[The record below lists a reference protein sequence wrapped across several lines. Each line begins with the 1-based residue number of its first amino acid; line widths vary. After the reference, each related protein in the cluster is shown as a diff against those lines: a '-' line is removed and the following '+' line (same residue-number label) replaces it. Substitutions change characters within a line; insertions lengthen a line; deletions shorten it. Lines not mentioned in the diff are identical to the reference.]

1 MLLYMIG
8 FSVIGEELFLIN
20 FLIEFGFS
28 GLCIEDITPIL
39 LFGKNLALFWVFESP
54 ETIYLKHEEG
64 KLFFP

>member
-39 LFGKNLALFWVFESP
+39 LFGKNLALF
-54 ETIYLKHEEG
+54 
-64 KLFFP
+64 